1 MENWRNSPAF
11 LGMDEIKRQKVEE
24 LFNLLNGKNINDALP
39 VVTSWNMQLKQE
51 NISFTSQENELL
63 SQLFLAELSPAQMKQ
78 FEFLKSFMKK

>member
-24 LFNLLNGKNINDALP
+24 LFNLLKGKNINDALP

-51 NISFTSQENELL
+51 NIY
-63 SQLFLAELSPAQMKQ
+63 
-78 FEFLKSFMKK
+78 